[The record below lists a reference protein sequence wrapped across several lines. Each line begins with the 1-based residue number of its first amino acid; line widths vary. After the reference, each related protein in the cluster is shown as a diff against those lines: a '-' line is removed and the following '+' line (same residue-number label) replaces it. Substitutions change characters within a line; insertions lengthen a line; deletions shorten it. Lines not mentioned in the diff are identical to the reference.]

1 MKIDFFYY
9 VSCAFPYIIVG
20 LGILKY
26 GLYGYGDKGWQI
38 LYFVIAALIVAIINS
53 IWGLILLPM
62 AYLNRQRF
70 NRIIVA
76 MVLGGLCP
84 ILIAIA
90 ISMFA

>member
-1 MKIDFFYY
+1 MKINFIYY
-9 VSCAFPYIIVG
+9 VSCALPYIIMG
-20 LGILKY
+20 LGTLKY
-26 GLYGYGDKGWQI
+26 GFYGYGDKGREI
-38 LYFVIAALIVAIINS
+38 LYYVIAALIVAIINS

-76 MVLGGLCP
+76 MVIGGLCP